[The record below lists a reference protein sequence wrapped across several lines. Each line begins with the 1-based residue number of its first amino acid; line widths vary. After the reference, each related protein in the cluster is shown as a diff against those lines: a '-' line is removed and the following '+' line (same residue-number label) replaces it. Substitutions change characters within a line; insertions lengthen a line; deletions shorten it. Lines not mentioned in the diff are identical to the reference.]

1 MNVNGCSILS
11 VMSKFQGGDEEKAE
25 VGGRKGPTTVPWR
38 EKVGSPFRSAV
49 LLGLG
54 SSPGIGPCQFLS
66 PRGPDGLRAT
76 SQLVGRRDVDNRAMQ
91 AHGVV
96 IVDELG
102 DQPPSV
108 LHGQG
113 RRDANALSLQGLEPT
128 LDLTVAL
135 EIILRYLDSGRRGCS
150 KPFPLRDGVPP

>member
-66 PRGPDGLRAT
+66 PRGPDGLPAT
-76 SQLVGRRDVDNRAMQ
+76 SQLAGRRDVGNRAIQ
-91 AHGVV
+91 AHFVV

-108 LHGQG
+108 LQGQG
-113 RRDANALSLQGLEPT
+113 RRGANALQGTEVVEGDDGRLLSMSATMRE
-128 LDLTVAL
+128 VG
-135 EIILRYLDSGRRGCS
+135 SGGRASGLLVQLGQTS
-150 KPFPLRDGVPP
+150 